1 MEKII
6 IASGPVI
13 VEDGNVLLAKHG
25 NDDFWKF
32 CGGKTDDA
40 LNLAENMKRNVKG
53 EMGIDVIVLDEEPY
67 LMHVKKPG
75 EEHIDV
81 LLVHFLV
88 KRVGEI
94 IPNDKITAWQWFP
107 VNNLPADA
115 APNIKPVLEHFK
127 DKI

>member
-1 MEKII
+1 MQKII

-13 VEDGNVLLAKHG
+13 VEDGKVLLAKHG

-32 CGGKTDDA
+32 CGGRTDDA
-40 LNLAENMKRNVKG
+40 MGLAENMRKNVKG
-53 EMGIDVIVLDEEPY
+53 EMGIDVIILDEEPY

-81 LLVHFLV
+81 ILAHFLV
-88 KRVGEI
+88 KRMGDIVPG
-94 IPNDKITAWQWFP
+94 DKITAWQWFD
-107 VNNLPADA
+107 VRDLPADA
-115 APNIKPVLEHFK
+115 APNIRPALEHFK